1 MGPAR
6 FRCAT
11 LLEILLCCY
20 LMVKIRAEFE
30 VVPKFHEHY
39 RNLSSVVKWS
49 VSLPV
54 TQETG
59 IQIPAGEKTF
69 RLQVYC
75 SLLLVLETKNICNF
89 GPRTEI
95 EFLNHEFDF
104 SVNFT
109 YLQSS
114 WFYDILVPLIERLLR
129 DCQQLR

>member
-1 MGPAR
+1 MKFTFLFNGENPCRIRSSAQISR
-6 FRCAT
+6 T
-11 LLEILLCCY
+11 LSE
-20 LMVKIRAEFE
+20 
-30 VVPKFHEHY
+30 
-39 RNLSSVVKWS
+39 S
-49 VSLPV
+49 VS
-54 TQETG
+54 TG
-59 IQIPAGEKTF
+59 IQFPAGEKTF

-114 WFYDILVPLIERLLR
+114 WFYDILVPLFERLLR

>member
-1 MGPAR
+1 
-6 FRCAT
+6 
-11 LLEILLCCY
+11 
-20 LMVKIRAEFE
+20 MVKIRAEFE

-39 RNLSSVVKWS
+39 RNLF
-49 VSLPV
+49 LP
-54 TQETG
+54 G
-59 IQIPAGEKTF
+59 FKTF

-95 EFLNHEFDF
+95 EFFNHEFDF

-114 WFYDILVPLIERLLR
+114 WFYDILVPLIKRLLR